1 MSETPSKAGA
11 PASATA
17 PSPVTGSSPTR
28 PYIGGQAVLEGVM
41 MRSPTSFAIVA
52 RRRDGSLHV
61 RERAM
66 RDGRVGMARL
76 PLVRG
81 VASLVESLKLGGE
94 ALRFSAEI
102 MEKDLE
108 AEELAKGGGATSS
121 SDAAK
126 TRDGR
131 ARKTSG
137 LGSGVVRLLQSIAYT
152 LFLLMT
158 ADGGEEGVGGAS
170 PAASPAAKPEDAAG
184 AIVEDTTVEEKKD
197 GGSKGP
203 MGFMLVIM
211 VAFLIALPQVGAAG
225 INKLLKLDL
234 DVQSPAFQAITG
246 VFKLTI
252 VIGYLLIVR
261 SAIPDIRRVF
271 QYHGAEHKT
280 ISTYEAGEALTVDN
294 ARAKT
299 TLHPRCGTT
308 FLVMVAI
315 VSILVFTAV
324 GGFLPKIQTG
334 KVWLD
339 NVVFFLEKLPFL
351 PLIAAVT
358 FEIQRVF
365 AKYCT
370 TGPLRALLWPGFL
383 CQKITTI
390 EPDDDQLEVALA
402 SLRVTL
408 FREQEEAAQARA
420 NAAAHAGADEA
431 VPADVRYRN
440 FGALMNADRL
450 RRAA

>member
-1 MSETPSKAGA
+1 MPEETRATPYREPSSLSEGKP
-11 PASATA
+11 
-17 PSPVTGSSPTR
+17 TG

-41 MRSPTSFAIVA
+41 MRSPTSFAVVV

-66 RDGRVGMARL
+66 ADTRKGFAKL

-81 VASLVESLKLGGE
+81 VASLVESLKLGSE
-94 ALRFSAEI
+94 SLRFSAEQ
-102 MEKDLE
+102 MERDIE
-108 AEELAKGGGATSS
+108 AEEAAQAASG
-121 SDAAK
+121 AAK
-126 TRDGR
+126 ASAG
-131 ARKTSG
+131 AGAEKKKTGAGAGGIGASA
-137 LGSGVVRLLQSIAYT
+137 LRTLQAIGYST
-152 LFLLMT
+152 FLLMT
-158 ADGGEEGVGGAS
+158 ADADTDGKVVE
-170 PAASPAAKPEDAAG
+170 AAK
-184 AIVEDTTVEEKKD
+184 EEKKA
-197 GGSKGP
+197 SRGP
-203 MGFMLVIM
+203 MVLMLVLMISFM
-211 VAFLIALPQVGAAG
+211 IALPQAAAAG
-225 INKLLKLDL
+225 MNKLLGFNL
-234 DVQSPAFQAITG
+234 DVQSPGFQAMTG
-246 VFKLTI
+246 AFKLTI
-252 VIGYLLIVR
+252 VIGYLFVVR
-261 SAIPDIRRVF
+261 RVFPDIRRVF

-280 ISTYEAGEALTVDN
+280 ISTYEAGEPLTVEN

-308 FLVMVAI
+308 FLVMVAL

-324 GGFLPKIQTG
+324 GGFLPKISTG

-383 CQKITTI
+383 VQKITTI
-390 EPDDDQLEVALA
+390 EPDDHQLEVALA

-408 FREQEEAAQARA
+408 FREEGEKLATNDAEPAQAVPAQAAQAA
-420 NAAAHAGADEA
+420 A
-431 VPADVRYRN
+431 VPADVRYAT
-440 FGALMNADRL
+440 FDSLMKSGRL